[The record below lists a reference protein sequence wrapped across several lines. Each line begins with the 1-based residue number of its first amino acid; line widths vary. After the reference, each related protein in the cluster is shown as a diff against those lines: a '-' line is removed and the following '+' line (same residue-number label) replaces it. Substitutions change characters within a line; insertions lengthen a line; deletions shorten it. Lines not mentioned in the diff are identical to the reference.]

1 MHCVLQEGSLE
12 CEEDKGKVLIVV
24 RALYGLKSA
33 GASWR
38 SALVEVLMSIGFQL
52 MKANLDVWI

>member
-1 MHCVLQEGSLE
+1 
-12 CEEDKGKVLIVV
+12 LIVV

-38 SALVEVLMSIGFQL
+38 ATLAQALRDLSFVSTTADPDIWIRAVVRDDGF
-52 MKANLDVWI
+52 DYY